1 MTEQIEAV
9 ELAADT
15 LSGAMEALLLMATE
29 PMPAIELA
37 QALKTPVTRV
47 EATLANLA
55 RFYIETRRGF

>member
-9 ELAADT
+9 ELDADT
-15 LSGAMEALLLMATE
+15 LSGAIEALLLMATE

-47 EATLANLA
+47 
-55 RFYIETRRGF
+55 